1 MALCLLTS
9 LLRALSFRMSKIALF
24 LLFAL
29 SVSAE
34 DWTQFRGPLA
44 NGHTSAKNLPLHWS
58 DTKNVT
64 WKVAIPGHGW
74 SSPLLLN
81 GKIYLTTAVPEN
93 AGKDNSDRSLRAMC
107 LNAQN
112 GKPLWDIEVF
122 KQDGAKTHKIH
133 KKNSHATPTPIIEDG
148 KIYIHFAHEGTACL
162 DLFGKVIWKNRDLGY
177 RPLHGGGGSP
187 LIHKDLL
194 IFHADAVSDPAI
206 YALNKKT
213 GKVAWKTMR
222 KTDARRKFSFS
233 TPILIEVKGKT
244 QLISPHSGAVCAY
257 DPDNGKEIW
266 RVNYGEGYSVVPR
279 PVYGHGMVFVCTG
292 YDRANLLAIRVDGK
306 GDVTDSHVEWE
317 LSKRISLNP
326 SPVLVGDQLY
336 IVADSG
342 TATCLDAKTGE
353 DHWSERV
360 GSGSSASPLY
370 DSVQGRIY
378 FQDEWGTG
386 TVIAAGKEFK
396 KLAENKIESRTFAN
410 YLPADGVLFIRTE
423 KSLYRIEEK

>member
-1 MALCLLTS
+1 MRTS
-9 LLRALSFRMSKIALF
+9 LFLPILAIALTTS
-24 LLFAL
+24 LC
-29 SVSAE
+29 AE
-34 DWTQFRGPLA
+34 EWTQFRGP
-44 NGHTSAKNLPLHWS
+44 NGDGHTSAKNLPLTWS
-58 DTKNVT
+58 NTKNVS
-64 WKVAIPGHGW
+64 WKVPIPGHGW

-81 GKIYLTTAVPEN
+81 GKIYLTTAVAKNPASES
-93 AGKDNSDRSLRAMC
+93 SDRSLRAMC

-112 GKPLWDIEVF
+112 GQTLWDIEVF
-122 KQDGAKTHKIH
+122 QQDGATTPKIH

-162 DLFGKVIWKNRDLGY
+162 DLFGKIIWKNRDLSY
-177 RPLHGGGGSP
+177 TPLHGGGGSP
-187 LIHKDLL
+187 VIYKNKL
-194 IFHADAVSDPAI
+194 IFHADAVQDPVI

-213 GKVAWKTMR
+213 GKVEWTTKRSTEAK
-222 KTDARRKFSFS
+222 RKFSFS
-233 TPILIEVKGKT
+233 TPILIDVKGQT

-292 YDRANLLAIRVDGK
+292 YDSANLLAIRVDGK
-306 GDVTDSHVEWE
+306 GDVTDTHVAWE
-317 LSKRISLNP
+317 LSKRIPLNP
-326 SPVLVGDQLY
+326 SPLLIGDELY

-342 TATCLDAKTGE
+342 TATCLDAKTGK
-353 DHWSERV
+353 DHWNERV

-370 DSVQGRIY
+370 DSVKGRIY
-378 FQDEWGTG
+378 FQDEQGTC

-396 KLAENKIESRTFAN
+396 QLAENELEPRIFAN
-410 YLPADGVLFIRTE
+410 FAPTDGALFIRTE